1 MESEFL
7 YVFSCDLDRNVQIRV
22 SSLEGSASIFT
33 RSSVVTGGNFFVT
46 ISVYC
51 NGRLVGVPVST
62 SYKPQPSIA
71 RVALH
76 TWDEW
81 ITLPIKYRHVFV
93 KVQLFNDSVVFCI
106 SIWRYELSRDAF
118 IYARLYD
125 VSAETKPELI
135 AHSSLALFSKR
146 AVLRSGTLSLP
157 MQLIANKSEQS
168 LTDSSFK
175 DVRRKSD
182 SNIRP
187 LFPAELAKQSDV
199 DRLHKLTKEYGE
211 KLIEHVDWLDR
222 ITFPCIEKIKKEK
235 EVDERCVYLMLEMT
249 RVVYGAERY
258 SIVYYESDDEPKMSA
273 SCAVNHAEPE
283 LGMENLCETK
293 HHMMTRNARANIID
307 RELKPNAAARD
318 ALQNI
323 LQMPSSHAISVEQ
336 RDLIWKFRYY
346 LKNNRKALTKFVRSV
361 NWEESEEASQ
371 ALQLILSWQ
380 PVDAGDALELL
391 SPAFLDGRVRRYA
404 VSRLAHASSE
414 QILLYLPQLVQALKY
429 ESSASDSSLL
439 VPKQSPVRFS
449 FFFPKHYCSCNSKS
463 FISSSL
469 MSICASILPG
479 GSENFEAKEEEEGE
493 DGEPSSQ
500 QHAQRDVSSDD
511 LASFLIRTACSEPLI
526 ANYLYWYLK
535 VEVEATAEMDTVI
548 SRMYEGVLSR
558 LLSSLRSACAESR
571 RRAASLERQQNFINV
586 LVSMAKLVSQETG
599 SRAQKEKAL
608 RKALWEQNELLDLG
622 GLPLPLDPS
631 IRVSSIVPE
640 ATLLFNSNLMP
651 MKLSF
656 KTDNN
661 QTYVTIFK
669 RGDDLR
675 QDQLVIQMIRLMDR
689 ILRADGLDLRL
700 TPYSVLATSVSEGF
714 VQFVKATPLRDVI
727 SNWGSI
733 QECLRSFRPSSGGPF
748 GIEPEVID
756 NYVRSCAGYSII
768 CYILGIGD
776 RHLHN
781 LLLCENGRM
790 FHVDFGYILGRD
802 PKPLPPPMKL
812 TTEMINAMGGSHSKE
827 WRDFRAF
834 CFSAFSILRRHAN
847 LILNLFSLMLDA
859 GIPDIAIEKDKAVQ
873 KIEQRFHLTLSD
885 ELADQQI
892 QRLIDESA
900 NAKMPRIVDFMHD
913 MRQMISN

>member
-1 MESEFL
+1 MQKEFL
-7 YVFSCDLDRNVQIRV
+7 YVYSCDLDRNVQVRV
-22 SSLEGSASIFT
+22 GSLEGSASIFT
-33 RSSVVTGGNFFVT
+33 RSPIVNGGNYFVT

-62 SYKPQPSIA
+62 SYKPPPSSS

-81 ITLPIKYRHVFV
+81 ITLPVKY
-93 KVQLFNDSVVFCI
+93 S
-106 SIWRYELSRDAF
+106 ELSRDAF
-118 IYARLYD
+118 IYTRLYD
-125 VSAETKPELI
+125 VSPFTRAHLL

-146 AVLRSGTLSLP
+146 AVLRSGTLSLR
-157 MQLIANKSEQS
+157 MQLV
-168 LTDSSFK
+168 SSTSNETAI
-175 DVRRKSD
+175 DNGTEPCSD
-182 SNIRP
+182 ENVQP
-187 LFPAELAKQSDV
+187 LFPSELVKECDV

-222 ITFPCIEKIKKEK
+222 ITFPCIEKIKKER
-235 EVDERCVYLMLEMT
+235 EVDERSVYLMIEMI
-249 RVVYGAERY
+249 RVEYCGNRY
-258 SIVYYESDDEPKMSA
+258 SVIYYENNDEPKLGA
-273 SCAVNHAEPE
+273 SCALHSHITSNSNVTADPE

-293 HHMMTRNARANIID
+293 HHMMTRNARADSID

-318 ALQNI
+318 SLQNI
-323 LQMPSSHAISVEQ
+323 IQMPSSHAISVEQ

-429 ESSASDSSLL
+429 EPYTADVALL
-439 VPKQSPVRFS
+439 T
-449 FFFPKHYCSCNSKS
+449 SKS
-463 FISSSL
+463 EVSEDDTQANDSPLETGFDSANRASSSSGAVL
-469 MSICASILPG
+469 SNSA
-479 GSENFEAKEEEEGE
+479 ERDRE
-493 DGEPSSQ
+493 SSG
-500 QHAQRDVSSDD
+500 DD
-511 LASFLIRTACSEPLI
+511 LTSFLIRSACSEPLI

-535 VEVEATAEMDTVI
+535 VEVEATAEVDVGV
-548 SRMYEGVLSR
+548 SRMYESVLCR
-558 LLSSLRSACAESR
+558 LLASLRSACAESR
-571 RRAASLERQQNFINV
+571 RRAASLDRQQNFINL
-586 LVSMAKLVSQETG
+586 LVSMAKLVSQESG

-608 RKALWEQNELLDLG
+608 RKALCDEYELLDLG

-631 IRVSSIVPE
+631 VRVNSIVPE
-640 ATLLFNSNLMP
+640 AASLFNSNLMP

-656 KTDNN
+656 KTENN
-661 QTYVTIFK
+661 QTYITIFK

-675 QDQLVIQMIRLMDR
+675 QDQLVIQMIRLMDG
-689 ILRADGLDLRL
+689 ILRADGLDLKL

-733 QECLRSFRPSSGGPF
+733 QECLRSFRPYTGGPF

-827 WRDFRAF
+827 WKDFRAF
-834 CFSAFSILRRHAN
+834 CFSAFNILRRHAN

-913 MRQMISN
+913 VRQMISN

>member
-1 MESEFL
+1 MESQFL
-7 YVFSCDLDRNVQIRV
+7 YVYSCDLDRNVQIRV
-22 SSLEGSASIFT
+22 GSLEGSASIFT

-51 NGRLVGVPVST
+51 NKRLVGVPVST
-62 SYKPQPSIA
+62 SYKPQPSA
-71 RVALH
+71 SRVALH

-81 ITLPIKYRHVFV
+81 ITLPIKY
-93 KVQLFNDSVVFCI
+93 S
-106 SIWRYELSRDAF
+106 ELSRDAF
-118 IYARLYD
+118 IYARIYD
-125 VSAETKPELI
+125 VSPETRPQLL
-135 AHSSLALFSKR
+135 AHSSLELFSKR
-146 AVLRSGTLSLP
+146 AVLRSGTLSLR
-157 MQLIANKSEQS
+157 MQLVVSKNEDNSTSTGVKER
-168 LTDSSFK
+168 LTTTDP
-175 DVRRKSD
+175 
-182 SNIRP
+182 IMRP
-187 LFPAELAKQSDV
+187 LSTAELRKHSDV
-199 DRLHKLTKEYGE
+199 DRLHKLTKDYGE

-222 ITFPCIEKIKKEK
+222 ITFPCIERIKKEK
-235 EVDERCVYLMLEMT
+235 EVDERCAYLMLEMA
-249 RVVYGAERY
+249 RVVYGGESY
-258 SIVYYESDDEPKMSA
+258 SVVYYESDEEPKMSA
-273 SCAVNHAEPE
+273 SCAVNSAEPE

-293 HHMMTRNARANIID
+293 HHMMTRNARADIID
-307 RELKPNAAARD
+307 RDLKPNAVARD

-323 LQMPSSHAISVEQ
+323 IQMPSSHAISVEQ

-404 VSRLAHASSE
+404 VSRLAHASPE

-429 ESSASDSSLL
+429 ESFSSDVSLFT
-439 VPKQSPVRFS
+439 PKESPQ
-449 FFFPKHYCSCNSKS
+449 
-463 FISSSL
+463 
-469 MSICASILPG
+469 AEG
-479 GSENFEAKEEEEGE
+479 GGETSDAREQTEVSENA
-493 DGEPSSQ
+493 Q
-500 QHAQRDVSSDD
+500 QSEQRMQQRSVSDDD
-511 LASFLIRTACSEPLI
+511 LASFLIRSACSEPLI

-535 VEVEATAEMDTVI
+535 VEVEATAEMDVVV

-558 LLSSLRSACAESR
+558 VLTSLRSACAESR
-571 RRAASLERQQNFINV
+571 RRAALLERQQSFVNI

-622 GLPLPLDPS
+622 GLPLPVDPS
-631 IRVSSIVPE
+631 IRVNTIVPE

-656 KTDNN
+656 KSDNN

-885 ELADQQI
+885 ELADQQV

>member
-81 ITLPIKYRHVFV
+81 ITLPI
-93 KVQLFNDSVVFCI
+93 N
-106 SIWRYELSRDAF
+106 ELSRDAF

-439 VPKQSPVRFS
+439 VPKQSP
-449 FFFPKHYCSCNSKS
+449 
-463 FISSSL
+463 
-469 MSICASILPG
+469 
-479 GSENFEAKEEEEGE
+479 AKEEEEGE

-571 RRAASLERQQNFINV
+571 RRAASLERQQNFINVLVSMAKLVSQETGSRAQKEKALRKALWEQNELLDLGGLPLPLDPSIRNFINV